1 MNTNF
6 IIHEPAGEYHARS
19 RSGEFMSSHLL
30 ADFCKS
36 PVLYYKKVSG
46 QIEEKDSSALA
57 FGRAAHC
64 LILEGKEAFDRDYI
78 VSNGPINPHTGKPF
92 GSEAKAF
99 KEWLAEQ
106 NRELVSTE
114 DYGYMLNLRT
124 QVLKNPAA
132 LELLSAGSPEGV
144 VRTEY
149 CGVPCQI
156 RMDWFSPEK
165 GLVDLKTCSSLDRFG
180 FEYRDRKYGFQM
192 AFYRAIIRQVTGI
205 TVPVHMIAVEK
216 CEPFSSS
223 VKRIS
228 DEKLDEAESINEAAL
243 ARYKKCL
250 YTGVWP
256 TGYEGVEIIDFL

>member
-6 IIHEPAGEYHARS
+6 IIHEPADEYHARS

-30 ADFCKS
+30 ATFCKS

-46 QIEEKDSSALA
+46 QIEEKDSPALA

-156 RMDWFSPEK
+156 RMDWFSRTD
-165 GLVDLKTCSSLDRFG
+165 GLVDLKTCDSLKWFEADCRRFG
-180 FEYRDRKYGFQM
+180 YIFQM
-192 AFYRAIIRQVTGI
+192 AFYQAVIREVTGLS
-205 TVPVHMIAVEK
+205 VPVKIIAVEK
-216 CEPFSSS
+216 NEPFATGVWSISNE
-223 VKRIS
+223 VLATAERIN
-228 DEKLDEAESINEAAL
+228 AAAL
-243 ARYKKCL
+243 ERYRECL
-250 YTGVWP
+250 NTGIWP
-256 TGYEGVEIIDFL
+256 TGYEEVRVIDTL